1 MNKERPIRRFSAAR
15 RTPKQERIVRIT
27 IDVLVLLGAGTLYYF
42 VFAALFDTPQE
53 YRLREANRSLQE
65 HYEQLEARLDELET
79 VLGNVEARDRN
90 VFNIMFES
98 DPDTTDLVRSQ
109 REMSRRL
116 ASSNAQLGASV
127 QRRTEALS
135 TAIQNLYRTLK
146 QAADTA
152 ALRGSDQTNRIPAIQ
167 PVINDGLTFLTASFG
182 MRIHPFYRSLAQ
194 HNGVDFTVPENS
206 RVFATADG
214 RVAEVSRLSTSGV
227 TITIDHGNGYKTRY
241 CHLDKALV
249 RKGQNVNR
257 GDIIALSGNTGLSLL
272 PHLHY
277 EVLRNGKAV
286 DPLPYFFLELTPDE
300 YRRLVRIARS
310 GMQSFD

>member
-1 MNKERPIRRFSAAR
+1 MKQNRPIRRRSAR
-15 RTPKQERIVRIT
+15 RTPKEERIIRNT
-27 IDVLVLLGAGTLYYF
+27 INVLVLLGAGTLYYF
-42 VFAALFDTPQE
+42 VFSALFDTPQE
-53 YRLREANRSLQE
+53 HRLREANRA
-65 HYEQLEARLDELET
+65 LERSYDELEERLDAIET

-109 REMSRRL
+109 QERSHGL
-116 ASSNAQLGASV
+116 ASSNAELGASV
-127 QRRTEALS
+127 QRRTEGLTS
-135 TAIQNLYRTLK
+135 AIRHLYGTMAA
-146 QAADTA
+146 AADTA
-152 ALRGSDQTNRIPAIQ
+152 AVKGPDRTNHIPAIQ
-167 PVINDGLTFLTASFG
+167 PVINDNLTFLTAAFG
-182 MRIHPFYRSLAQ
+182 LRIHPFYRSLVQ

-214 RVAEVSRLSTSGV
+214 RVTDVSRNSTSGI

-241 CHLDKALV
+241 CHLNKALV
-249 RKGQNVNR
+249 RSGENITR

-277 EVLRNGKAV
+277 EVIHNGEPV
-286 DPLPYFFLELTPDE
+286 DPLHYFFLELTPEE
-300 YRRLVRIARS
+300 YRQLIRIARS